1 MLTPTRRTE
10 AVSPSGTRRVEQDAA
25 GLSAEFVFSSPH
37 RSLLARGCLARIES
51 PVHERAREDDARQ
64 SAFLKTVQAALDLA
78 RKKGQR
84 HPVVLGAIPFDTRQ
98 PSALV
103 VPQEVEFI
111 DREALMARARVSPL
125 QARVAAARSIPD
137 QQCFKQGVR
146 QAIAN
151 FQHSCIRK
159 AVLSRLCEIEL
170 EQPVDIEGLLA
181 NLMVQNPAAY
191 HFRLPMG
198 DGSAL
203 LGASPELLLRLQGRQ
218 VETFPLAGTAARQA
232 SAADDEAVAQRLL
245 ASGKDLH
252 EHRLV
257 VEDIQ
262 QRLRPLCDALEVP
275 PGPALVS
282 TPHLWHL
289 GTPIAGQL
297 KAGAT
302 APLAALDLAC
312 LLHPTPAVCG
322 FPRLQASKLVHLIE
336 PFERGPF
343 TGIVGWCDAEGQG
356 EWVVTIRCATVLAR
370 RLRLFAGV
378 GVVEASCPDAEW
390 AETQAKLGT
399 MLRAI
404 GLGPEVLA

>member
-1 MLTPTRRTE
+1 M
-10 AVSPSGTRRVEQDAA
+10 
-25 GLSAEFVFSSPH
+25 VFSSPH
-37 RSLLARGCLARIES
+37 RSLVARGTLVRIDS
-51 PVHERAREDDARQ
+51 PVHDRTDGGQARQ
-64 SAFLKTVQAALDLA
+64 SVFLDAVQAALDLA
-78 RKKGQR
+78 RRQGQR
-84 HPVVLGAIPFDTRQ
+84 HPLVLGAIPFDLRQ

-103 VPQEVEFI
+103 VPREVEFI
-111 DREALMARARVSPL
+111 EREALMSQAQVVPL
-125 QARVAAARSIPD
+125 QARVATARSIPE
-137 QQCFKQGVR
+137 QHGFKQGVR

-170 EQPVDIEGLLA
+170 EQAVDTRQLLA
-181 NLMVQNPAAY
+181 NLMVQNPSAY

-198 DGSAL
+198 DGSEL

-218 VETFPLAGTAARQA
+218 VETFPLAGTAARQSA
-232 SAADDEAVAQRLL
+232 SGDDAAAARCLL
-245 ASGKDLH
+245 ASSKDLH

-262 QRLRPLCDALEVP
+262 ARLAPLCEPLQVP
-275 PGPALVS
+275 AGPGLVA

-289 GTPIAGQL
+289 GTPITGRL
-297 KAGAT
+297 KPGAVT
-302 APLAALDLAC
+302 PLAALDLAC
-312 LLHPTPAVCG
+312 RLHPTPAVCG

-343 TGIVGWCDAEGQG
+343 TGIVGWCDAQGQG
-356 EWVVTIRCATVLAR
+356 EWVVTIRCATVQAR
-370 RLRLFAGV
+370 RLRLYAGV

-399 MLRAI
+399 MLRAV
-404 GLGPEVLA
+404 GLSPAVLA